1 MLVMMVAGVGR
12 RVVLHHRRGLGAG
25 HTDRSRGQSGE
36 AGDTGDTGQVTS
48 SVHHENSSDFDF

>member
-1 MLVMMVAGVGR
+1 MVMVAGVRCRVVVHHGR
-12 RVVLHHRRGLGAG
+12 RLGAG
-25 HTDRSRGQSGE
+25 HTDRSRGESGE